1 MSAAISLQ
9 IDSDLASVELV
20 AKAVRA
26 LCSDKLDEGM
36 LADVEIS
43 VVEAINNVIKH
54 GYRGEKG
61 QSVEVRI
68 NIRADRIVL
77 DIYDKASPMPDRLIA
92 SEATRL
98 DFDPS
103 NLDAL
108 PEGGIGMELM
118 KMTMD
123 EVTYSSASG
132 VNRLTLTKLFGAA
145 P

>member
-1 MSAAISLQ
+1 
-9 IDSDLASVELV
+9 
-20 AKAVRA
+20 
-26 LCSDKLDEGM
+26 M

-68 NIRADRIVL
+68 NIRADRIVI
-77 DIYDKASPMPDRLIA
+77 DIYDKAAPMPDRLIA

-98 DFDPS
+98 DFDPE

-108 PEGGIGMELM
+108 PEGGIGLELM

-123 EVTYSSASG
+123 EVSYSSTSG
-132 VNRLTLTKLFGAA
+132 VNRLTLTKLFGAGA
-145 P
+145 